1 VSDNSMR
8 RFPSRSA
15 LALLIGLGALPAAA
29 AADDV
34 AGFFQ
39 GKQVQLIIGFG
50 PGVGFDTYAR
60 LAAQHLTKF
69 IPGQPNVIVQ
79 NMPGAGSLRALN
91 YGVNAAAKDGTVLVM
106 PNPVA
111 VTVPLL
117 YPDRAKF
124 DAQRFS
130 WIGSMNSE
138 VSTCGFWSKN
148 VGSLA
153 DLMDPKRET
162 IVGATGASGGSATDA
177 KTLQKILGFS
187 FRIVTGYPAMPELQL
202 AAQNGEV
209 EGFCGLQVSV
219 LKAQLWDQYKS
230 RTLKV
235 PIQIGVERHAD
246 LPDVANAFDL
256 AKSPE
261 DKQFLLL
268 TQGPWAFGR
277 PILAPPGVPT
287 DRVAA
292 IRKAFEQMMRDPAFL
307 ADAERLKLE
316 MRPMSA
322 DRVAELVAEI
332 YKAPATVIER
342 AKQLLGE
349 PQ

>member
-1 VSDNSMR
+1 MFDYLARRVSFNST
-8 RFPSRSA
+8 
-15 LALLIGLGALPAAA
+15 LAVLLSLGAAPAS

-34 AGFFQ
+34 AAFFH

-60 LAAQHLTKF
+60 LAAQHMPKF

-148 VGSLA
+148 VSSLQ
-153 DLMDPKRET
+153 DLTDPKREI

-177 KTLQKILGFS
+177 KTLQKVLGFS

-230 RTLKV
+230 GVLKV
-235 PIQIGVERHAD
+235 LIQIGVQRHGE
-246 LPDVANAFDL
+246 LPNVANAFDL

-261 DKQFLLL
+261 DRQFLLL

-277 PILAPPGVPT
+277 PILAPPGVPA

-292 IRKAFEQMMRDPAFL
+292 IRKAFDQMMRDPTFL
-307 ADAERLKLE
+307 ADAEKLRLE
-316 MRPMSA
+316 MQPMSA
-322 DRVAELVAEI
+322 SRVAELVAEI
-332 YKAPATVIER
+332 YKAPLPVIER